1 MYHPSQVPDVSLVVA
16 VGAATA
22 TPVTLMAFFHNIPPD
37 VLIGAFAGA
46 VMFLL
51 SSAPMPRYKLFGYF
65 CISIIAGIIG
75 ADGAA
80 KILTSVLSGV
90 FQINNV
96 EVSTSV
102 GALVA
107 AASAINVIL
116 VLKTKAAS
124 RVSNSGDAP

>member
-1 MYHPSQVPDVSLVVA
+1 MYHPGQASDVTLAVA

-51 SSAPMPRYKLFGYF
+51 SSAPMPRVKLFGYF
-65 CISIIAGIIG
+65 CISIIAGILA
-75 ADGAA
+75 ADGTA
-80 KILTSVLSGV
+80 KILTAVLGLLS
-90 FQINNV
+90 IANV
-96 EVSTSV
+96 EVSASV

-116 VLKTKAAS
+116 VLKSKAVDRA
-124 RVSNSGDAP
+124 SNSGDAT